1 MSQTANQAPIP
12 SPRPGALAVAGREVV
27 PSMVTID
34 RAAVRAEIGRERLLD
49 LYRRM
54 LLIRRFEEEADKQAG
69 LLREGTQI
77 KRIAGFL
84 HLYIGQ
90 EAVQTGFSAHL
101 DSAHDATLTS
111 YRCHALGLLAG
122 LEPKELMAELFGKV
136 TGNVRG
142 KGGSMHFFSKERNM
156 LGGHGI
162 VGGQI
167 PVGTGA
173 AFSAKYRKTGGV
185 SVTYLGDGAV
195 PQGTFHESLNIS
207 GLWKL
212 PAIYVIENNQ
222 YGMGTACARA
232 VAVENM
238 AESKSVG
245 YNLKALTFDGL
256 DLLAAWKT
264 AQQATA
270 WARAF
275 QPVLVEAKT
284 YRYRGHSASDP
295 ALYRSKEEVERY
307 RSHDAIE
314 RTKADLIEAGWLTEA
329 GAEQEA
335 EAVAL
340 RVAEAVTF
348 AAESPEPPLSD
359 LSSHVYAE

>member
-1 MSQTANQAPIP
+1 MPPPASPAPTP
-12 SPRPGALAVAGREVV
+12 AATSPGSAAAPQEAHAGVIA
-27 PSMVTID
+27 ID
-34 RAAVRAEIGRERLLD
+34 RAAVRSEIGKERLLA

-54 LLIRRFEEEADKQAG
+54 LLIRRFEEEAEKQAG
-69 LLREGTQI
+69 LMREGTQI

-90 EAVQTGFSAHL
+90 EAVQTGFSDHL
-101 DSAHDATLTS
+101 DARRDATLTS
-111 YRCHALGLLAG
+111 YRCHALALLAG
-122 LEPKELMAELFGKV
+122 LDPKELMAELFGKQS
-136 TGNVRG
+136 GNVRG

-185 SVTYLGDGAV
+185 AVTYLGDGAV
-195 PQGTFHESLNIS
+195 PQGTFHESLNMA

-212 PAIYVIENNQ
+212 PAVYVIENNQ
-222 YGMGTACARA
+222 YGMGTACTRA
-232 VAVENM
+232 VAVEQI
-238 AESKSVG
+238 AESKAPG
-245 YNLKALTFDGL
+245 YNLKSLTFDGL
-256 DLLAAWKT
+256 DLLSSWKA
-264 AQQATA
+264 AQQAIT

-284 YRYRGHSASDP
+284 YRYRGHSGSDP
-295 ALYRSKEEVERY
+295 ALYRAKEEVERY
-307 RSHDAIE
+307 RKLDPIE
-314 RTKADLIEAGWLTEA
+314 RVKRDLLEAGWITEPQI
-329 GAEQEA
+329 EQEA

-340 RVAEAVTF
+340 RIAEAVRF
-348 AAESPEPPLSD
+348 SEESPEPALSE